1 MLYTL
6 LIFLYLIRISKYILF
21 LYDSYNMNMNS
32 ITLKKVSSAF
42 RDNYQKYRIPIINK
56 ESIDKSLEAAKSAI
70 LNTSIN
76 ISTKFNRFKAAI
88 ILEVDLNVIESE
100 SIEIGHG
107 KIDKYDID
115 IMIID
120 VESKYEQELSHIENV
135 YIYSAYLIINRSSLK
150 YSGKYMLL

>member
-21 LYDSYNMNMNS
+21 LYDIYNINMNS

-42 RDNYQKYRIPIINK
+42 RDNYQKYRIPINNE

-70 LNTSIN
+70 LNTLIN

-88 ILEVDLNVIESE
+88 ILEVDLNMIESE
-100 SIEIGHG
+100 SIEIGHA
-107 KIDKYDID
+107 KIDKHNID
-115 IMIID
+115 MMIID
-120 VESKYEQELSHIENV
+120 ARDKYEQVLSRIENV
-135 YIYSAYLIINRSSLK
+135 YIYSAYLIINT
-150 YSGKYMLL
+150 YGPF

>member
-6 LIFLYLIRISKYILF
+6 LIFLYLIRISKYIIF
-21 LYDSYNMNMNS
+21 LYDPYSIYMNN

-42 RDNYQKYRIPIINK
+42 RDNYQKYRIPINNEK
-56 ESIDKSLEAAKSAI
+56 SIDKSLEAAKSAI
-70 LNTSIN
+70 LNTLIN

-115 IMIID
+115 MMIID
-120 VESKYEQELSHIENV
+120 VGSKYEQELSHIENV
-135 YIYSAYLIINRSSLK
+135 YIYSAYLIINTCGL
-150 YSGKYMLL
+150 Y

>member
-42 RDNYQKYRIPIINK
+42 RDNYQKYRIPINNK

-70 LNTSIN
+70 LNTLIN
-76 ISTKFNRFKAAI
+76 VSTKFNRFKAAI
-88 ILEVDLNVIESE
+88 ILEVDLNMIESE
-100 SIEIGHG
+100 SIEIGHA
-107 KIDKYDID
+107 KIDKHNID
-115 IMIID
+115 MMIID
-120 VESKYEQELSHIENV
+120 ARDKYEQVLSHIENV
-135 YIYSAYLIINRSSLK
+135 YIYSAYLIINTYGLF
-150 YSGKYMLL
+150 

>member
-6 LIFLYLIRISKYILF
+6 LIFLYLIRISKCILF

-32 ITLKKVSSAF
+32 IIFKKVSSAF
-42 RDNYQKYRIPIINK
+42 RDNYQKYGIPIINK

-70 LNTSIN
+70 LNTLIN
-76 ISTKFNRFKAAI
+76 ISTKFKRFKAAI

-100 SIEIGHG
+100 SIEIRHG

-115 IMIID
+115 MMIID
-120 VESKYEQELSHIENV
+120 VRDKYEEELSHIENA
-135 YIYSAYLIINRSSLK
+135 YIYSAYLFIKTCGL
-150 YSGKYMLL
+150 Y

>member
-21 LYDSYNMNMNS
+21 LYDTYNINMNS

-42 RDNYQKYRIPIINK
+42 RDNYQKYRIPINNEK
-56 ESIDKSLEAAKSAI
+56 SIDKSLEAAKSAI
-70 LNTSIN
+70 LNTLIN
-76 ISTKFNRFKAAI
+76 ISTKFKRFKAAI

-100 SIEIGHG
+100 SIEIRHG

-115 IMIID
+115 MMIID
-120 VESKYEQELSHIENV
+120 VRDKYEEELSHIENA
-135 YIYSAYLIINRSSLK
+135 YIYSAYLFIKTCGL
-150 YSGKYMLL
+150 Y